1 MDIQTSH
8 EEEVIGSESRGKM
21 AFTQGV
27 VCSLLMGWQSSVA
40 NWNDEENLSVA
51 AYMNYTR
58 LFQPPLSNSPLNGAQ
73 TIRAVT
79 GEV

>member
-21 AFTQGV
+21 AFTQGLAW
-27 VCSLLMGWQSSVA
+27 SILMGWQSSVA

-58 LFQPPLSNSPLNGAQ
+58 LFQQRPGARPFGAQ
-73 TIRAVT
+73 TIRAAA

>member
-58 LFQPPLSNSPLNGAQ
+58 LFQQRPGARPFGAQ
-73 TIRAVT
+73 TIRAAA

>member
-1 MDIQTSH
+1 MI
-8 EEEVIGSESRGKM
+8 ESESRGKM

-27 VCSLLMGWQSSVA
+27 VCGVLMGWQSSVV
-40 NWNDEENLSVA
+40 NRNDEENLSVA

-58 LFQPPLSNSPLNGAQ
+58 LFQQRPGARPFGAQ
-73 TIRAVT
+73 TIRAAA

>member
-1 MDIQTSH
+1 
-8 EEEVIGSESRGKM
+8 
-21 AFTQGV
+21 
-27 VCSLLMGWQSSVA
+27 MGWQSGVV

-58 LFQPPLSNSPLNGAQ
+58 LFQQRPPTRPFGAQ
-73 TIRAVT
+73 TIRAAA

>member
-8 EEEVIGSESRGKM
+8 EEEVNSTGY
-21 AFTQGV
+21 FTNGVKLSLKTDYGIPVDCKSGV
-27 VCSLLMGWQSSVA
+27 V

-58 LFQPPLSNSPLNGAQ
+58 LFQQRPGARPSGAQ
-73 TIRAVT
+73 TIRAAA

>member
-1 MDIQTSH
+1 
-8 EEEVIGSESRGKM
+8 M

-27 VCSLLMGWQSSVA
+27 VCSVLMGWQSSVV

-58 LFQPPLSNSPLNGAQ
+58 LFQQRPPTRPSGAQ
-73 TIRAVT
+73 TIRAAA

>member
-1 MDIQTSH
+1 MI
-8 EEEVIGSESRGKM
+8 ESESRGKM

-27 VCSLLMGWQSSVA
+27 VCSVLMGWQSSVV

-58 LFQPPLSNSPLNGAQ
+58 LFQQRPPTRPSGAQ
-73 TIRAVT
+73 TIRAAA

>member
-1 MDIQTSH
+1 
-8 EEEVIGSESRGKM
+8 M

-27 VCSLLMGWQSSVA
+27 VCSVLMGWQSSVV

-58 LFQPPLSNSPLNGAQ
+58 LFQPPLSNSPQNGAQ

>member
-1 MDIQTSH
+1 MI
-8 EEEVIGSESRGKM
+8 ESESRGKM

-27 VCSLLMGWQSSVA
+27 VCSVLMGWQSSVV

-58 LFQPPLSNSPLNGAQ
+58 LFQQRPGARPFGAQ
-73 TIRAVT
+73 TIRAAA